1 MKTNNFAWLRNII
14 SFCLMFTVFTATSLI
29 VSAASEKNSSMGEL
43 VISGKYINGAE
54 PSVMLNGETAYNGR
68 TFFSTGMVATP
79 NDTNTVI
86 KLGKLGYI
94 NVAPNSILSVYFDNK
109 NISGT
114 LSSGNIKVVNNEGV
128 NVTIQTADRTFTNN
142 AEGNGVFTV
151 NINSD
156 ITSATSEVGSLYLV
170 NGTNTIP
177 VQDDNDSSIS
187 NSQAAIPV
195 IILGGLVAVAAIYI
209 FTRGDDNQG
218 AFVSGNR

>member
-1 MKTNNFAWLRNII
+1 MKSNNFAQLRNII
-14 SFCLMFTVFTATSLI
+14 TFCLMFTVFAATSLI
-29 VSAASEKNSSMGEL
+29 VSAAPEKSSSMGEL
-43 VISGKYINGAE
+43 IVSGKYINGVE

-79 NDTNTVI
+79 NDTNAVL

-94 NVAPNSILSVYFDNK
+94 NVAPNSVLSLNFDN
-109 NISGT
+109 NSISGT

-128 NVTIQTADRTFTNN
+128 KVTIQTTDKTFTNK

-170 NGTNTIP
+170 NGANTIP
-177 VQDDNDSSIS
+177 VQDDDDATVS
-187 NSQAAIPV
+187 NGSAAVPV

-218 AFVSGNR
+218 AFVSTTN